1 MFPTQQPEFDPLLG
15 IRSHTLQLRISVP
28 WLKIPHSATKTQHSH
43 INKYRHLKKNLKKQ
57 LIKQIN
63 NLPDK
68 EFEASVISV
77 LIELGKRIDEHHEN
91 FNKEL
96 KNIKKD

>member
-1 MFPTQQPEFDPLLG
+1 MTE
-15 IRSHTLQLRISVP
+15 
-28 WLKIPHSATKTQHSH
+28 
-43 INKYRHLKKNLKKQ
+43 
-57 LIKQIN
+57 IN

-77 LIELGKRIDEHHEN
+77 LTELGKRTDEHDEN